1 MGSQEDDSTKGQ
13 GTRFPASP
21 CGACEIMLSNNFPE
35 NVARTNGASQY
46 FGQLV
51 QNEAKNRP
59 PNEDRIRGI
68 AQ

>member
-1 MGSQEDDSTKGQ
+1 M
-13 GTRFPASP
+13 RFPTSP
-21 CGACEIMLSNNFPE
+21 CGACEIMSSNNFPE

-46 FGQLV
+46 FSLLV

>member
-1 MGSQEDDSTKGQ
+1 MS
-13 GTRFPASP
+13 
-21 CGACEIMLSNNFPE
+21 SNNFPE

-46 FGQLV
+46 FGMLV